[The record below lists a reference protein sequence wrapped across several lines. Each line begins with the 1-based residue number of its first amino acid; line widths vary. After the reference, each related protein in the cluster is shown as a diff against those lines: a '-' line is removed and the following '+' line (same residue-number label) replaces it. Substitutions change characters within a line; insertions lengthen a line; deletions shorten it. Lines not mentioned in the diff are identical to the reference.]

1 METISIYYGLK
12 VNTSTL
18 KEHIDEHTGVPIT
31 IQQVLEWMEID
42 KRPYA
47 VGLDSV
53 LSKEQQPHYHIHWTD
68 DRTLDALKKRKQRCM
83 KWGHSTKLY
92 PAKVKPHGDVL
103 AWFGYAV
110 KEKFIQ
116 CSDGID
122 KEILMQHAHTQRAFK
137 ESQLNFGA
145 NKELK
150 KEENK
155 SLEERVFTR
164 VKSYLVE
171 NYLEPSAY
179 KIFVEMSRAY
189 MIETDEPCRK
199 ANLEHLSW
207 KFMFKHGYVDHEKYV
222 SAQFRNL
229 DFL

>member
-1 METISIYYGLK
+1 MESISIYYGLK

-18 KEHIDEHTGVPIT
+18 QEHDTT
-31 IQQVLEWMEID
+31 IEQVVDWMEID
-42 KRPYA
+42 KRPYV

-68 DRTLDALKKRKQRCM
+68 DRTVDALRKRKQRCM
-83 KWGHSTKLY
+83 KWGHCTKLY
-92 PAKVKPHGDVL
+92 TAKVKPHGDVL

-110 KEKFIQ
+110 KERLVK
-116 CSDGID
+116 CSDDID
-122 KEILMQHAHTQRAFK
+122 RDKLLQHAHTQRAFK
-137 ESQLNFGA
+137 ESQLNYGA

-155 SLEERVFTR
+155 SLEDRVFSRTQKILSES
-164 VKSYLVE
+164 VSD
-171 NYLEPSAY
+171 PTPY
-179 KIFVEMSRAY
+179 KIFVEISRAY
-189 MIETDEPCRK
+189 MVETDEPCRK
-199 ANLEHLSW
+199 SNLEHLGW

-229 DFL
+229 DFFFN